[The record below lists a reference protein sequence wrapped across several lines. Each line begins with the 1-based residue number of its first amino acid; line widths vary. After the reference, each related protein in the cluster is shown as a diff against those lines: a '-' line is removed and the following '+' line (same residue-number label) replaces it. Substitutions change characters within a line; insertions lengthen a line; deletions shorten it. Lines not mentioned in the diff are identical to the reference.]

1 MVDSVIDLET
11 KQVAARFV
19 TGRGGIK
26 FLKELGAASVNALGQ
41 MQYAISGIPG
51 SYVTIPNAVQS
62 LAFAPSG
69 KFVYVFN
76 DQTRDI
82 TVVETKGHT
91 SVRKTP
97 TGAGSWGGSLFISP
111 DNRHLVSSGL
121 SKLLVFDLETGEAVT
136 DHEFKGAIP
145 HYVPSL
151 GLVFLRSAMGA
162 EIYRPAPMEKVKDLG
177 PEAALPNEKQ
187 LPAAPGRLSFVNP
200 TVIEPQTR
208 RFFLFTSKGT
218 SVYDYDLKLL
228 RQIEGLFGVERVLL
242 APAPD

>member
-1 MVDSVIDLET
+1 M
-11 KQVAARFV
+11 
-19 TGRGGIK
+19 
-26 FLKELGAASVNALGQ
+26 
-41 MQYAISGIPG
+41 
-51 SYVTIPNAVQS
+51 
-62 LAFAPSG
+62 
-69 KFVYVFN
+69 
-76 DQTRDI
+76 
-82 TVVETKGHT
+82 
-91 SVRKTP
+91 
-97 TGAGSWGGSLFISP
+97 
-111 DNRHLVSSGL
+111 